1 MRTSQLRNWR
11 KSLKSLSEPRNRHF
25 HASPPQPLTHWEIE
39 RRKKEARLALQ
50 NMATPPV
57 EKVNYKEWS
66 HENLI
71 KRVTELEHN
80 LKLKNAQFVVPNL
93 PL

>member
-1 MRTSQLRNWR
+1 MRTSKPCNWR
-11 KSLKSLSEPRNRHF
+11 NSLQYFAEPKTRHF
-25 HASPPQPLTHWEIE
+25 HASPSQFLTHFEIE
-39 RRKKEARLALQ
+39 RRKQAARLALQ

-57 EKVNYKEWS
+57 EKINYKEWS

-80 LKLKNAQFVVPNL
+80 LKLKNAQFVTT
-93 PL
+93 

>member
-11 KSLKSLSEPRNRHF
+11 KSLKSLGDSKNRHF
-25 HASPPQPLTHWEIE
+25 HASPPQLLTHFEIE
-39 RRKKEARLALQ
+39 RRKKAARLGLQ

-57 EKVNYKEWS
+57 EKINYKEWS

-80 LKLKNAQFVVPNL
+80 LKLKNAQLVAT
-93 PL
+93 

>member
-1 MRTSQLRNWR
+1 MRTSKLRIR
-11 KSLKSLSEPRNRHF
+11 GTSLKSLGEPKNRHF
-25 HASPPQPLTHWEIE
+25 HASPPQLLTHWEIE
-39 RRKKEARLALQ
+39 RRKKAARLALQ

-80 LKLKNAQFVVPNL
+80 LKLKNAQFVST
-93 PL
+93 